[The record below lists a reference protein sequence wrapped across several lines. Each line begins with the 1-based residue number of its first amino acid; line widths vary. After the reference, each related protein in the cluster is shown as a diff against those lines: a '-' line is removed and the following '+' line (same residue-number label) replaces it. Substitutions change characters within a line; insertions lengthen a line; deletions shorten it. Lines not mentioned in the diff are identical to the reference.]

1 MKKQIFTLALL
12 SFLWSNLLAQ
22 TVLKDNV
29 NTAGNNLTEANNQ
42 FAFSLWQKAKKEDA
56 NLFISPLSI
65 HIALNMVYPS
75 AAGNTQAEMTKV
87 LGYGSNGVNLKDYA
101 AFMQA
106 FNPKNDVNYQNLV
119 NKQDPSNLKKGEALP
134 QLRMDLCNSLW
145 RKQADY
151 WKKPYF
157 EGIKQA
163 FQAEMFEFDTNHLK
177 ETKQKADKWVSDKTN
192 GRIATIPVEFVE
204 TTELILLNAVYF
216 NGDWAKIFDE
226 KDTQKRAFWGM
237 DKVEKDMDFMKKKEN
252 VLYYEDKDIQAVEL
266 PYFSNLYSFVVL
278 LPNEKYGVNDLENKL
293 NTGYYNQIIKKMTTE
308 KVLLTLPK
316 FRLESE
322 IDLVKNL
329 QALGIHYAFSDL
341 ASFPKLASIPMKI
354 DKVVHKTFVEISEK
368 KTEAAAVTAIEM
380 VEIISVPPP
389 PKIVN
394 ADHPFLFLI
403 KHNPTNTIAFMGRYV
418 KL

>member
-1 MKKQIFTLALL
+1 MKKQIFTLALF
-12 SFLWSNLLAQ
+12 SFLLPNLLAQ

-29 NTAGNNLTEANNQ
+29 NTTVTNLTEANNQ
-42 FAFSLWQKAKKEDA
+42 FAFNLWQKAKKDDA

-75 AAGNTQAEMTKV
+75 ATGNTQAEMSKV
-87 LGYGSNGVNLKDYA
+87 LGYGVNGVNLKDYG
-101 AFMQA
+101 AFMQG

-119 NKQDPSNLKKGEALP
+119 TKQDPSKLKKGEALP

-145 RKQADY
+145 RKEADY

-157 EGIKQA
+157 EDIQQA
-163 FQAEMFEFDTNHLK
+163 FQAEMFEFDTSHLK
-177 ETKQKADKWVSDKTN
+177 EVKQKANKWVSDKTN
-192 GRIATIPVEFVE
+192 GRIPTIPIEFVE
-204 TTELILLNAVYF
+204 TTELVLLNAVYF
-216 NGDWAKIFDE
+216 NGDWAKAFDE

-237 DKVEKDMDFMKKKEN
+237 DKVEKDMDFMEKHERI
-252 VLYYEDKDIQAVEL
+252 LYYADKDIQAIEL

-278 LPNEKYGVNDLENKL
+278 LPNEKYGINDLENKL
-293 NTGYYNQIIKKMTTE
+293 NTDYYNQIVNKME
-308 KVLLTLPK
+308 HEDVLLTLPK

-322 IDLVKNL
+322 IGLVGNL
-329 QALGIHYAFSDL
+329 EALGMREAFTDR
-341 ASFPKLASIPMKI
+341 ATFPKLASIPMKI
-354 DKVVHKTFVEISEK
+354 DKIIHKTFVEISEK
-368 KTEAAAVTAIEM
+368 KTEAAAITVIHM
-380 VEIISVPPP
+380 VETTSVPSP

-418 KL
+418 KP